1 MCPESA
7 TVVLIL
13 RADDFVYTTNA
24 GCLMMQKQIENVQNQ
39 IVDTLKSTLPLIRAG
54 SPKQRQSNKWWT
66 FHIKNSVCAL
76 GARHDFYVSAADV
89 DGDNTNNGEWLY
101 DVTWSDYGPDGLPD
115 NHANRQLRRVYL
127 ALESEMGNLGDIF
140 DDFEKLI
147 QSTALV
153 RVFSFTAPTE
163 AKFNTIC
170 ELLKTTAEKYDPRIS
185 ALYVLAG
192 FPTSSEDEPLFC
204 LFDV

>member
-1 MCPESA
+1 
-7 TVVLIL
+7 
-13 RADDFVYTTNA
+13 
-24 GCLMMQKQIENVQNQ
+24 MQNQIENPQNQ
-39 IVDTLKSTLPLIRAG
+39 IVDTLKSTMPLIRTG
-54 SPKQRQSNKWWT
+54 SPQQRKSNKWWT
-66 FHIKNSVCAL
+66 YHIKNNVCAL
-76 GARHDFYVSAADV
+76 GTRNNFYVSAADV

-115 NHANRQLRRVYL
+115 IHANRQLRRVYL

-140 DDFEKLI
+140 DDFEKLM

-153 RVFSFTAPTE
+153 RVFVFAAPTE
-163 AKFNTIC
+163 AKFNTRR
-170 ELLKTTAEKYDPRIS
+170 ELLKTAAEKYEPRVS
-185 ALYVLAG
+185 ASYVLAG